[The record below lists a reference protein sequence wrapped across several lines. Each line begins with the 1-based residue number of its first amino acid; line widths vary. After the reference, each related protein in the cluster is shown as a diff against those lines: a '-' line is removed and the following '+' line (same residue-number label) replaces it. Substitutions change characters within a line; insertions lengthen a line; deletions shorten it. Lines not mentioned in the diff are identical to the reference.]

1 MISNTQKHSGATRED
16 NVAIKIVMDVKI
28 TLENGV
34 VAKEILSVQYI
45 KKK

>member
-1 MISNTQKHSGATRED
+1 MISNTQEHSGATRED